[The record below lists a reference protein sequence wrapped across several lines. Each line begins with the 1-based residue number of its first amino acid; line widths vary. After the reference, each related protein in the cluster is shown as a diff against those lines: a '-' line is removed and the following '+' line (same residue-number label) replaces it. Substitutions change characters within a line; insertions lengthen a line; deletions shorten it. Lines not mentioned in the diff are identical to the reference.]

1 MAPSRRLSDAAVRR
15 LRTGS
20 DWLRFVVRE
29 LGRGGAAHGQGFLDA
44 RQEAETL
51 LAHALGLPWEAL
63 AEALPKAVPDPAA
76 ARLRHLVERRVFD
89 KEPTAYLTGEAWLG
103 GLRFR
108 VDRRVIIP
116 RSYFVEVIPGQL
128 PLWIP
133 DATKVRRAADAC
145 TGSGC
150 LAVLLARQFPAAQ
163 VDATDLS
170 AEALEVARLNVADHG
185 LAERITLRE
194 ADTLSGLEGPYDLII
209 SNPPYE
215 PESVLRT
222 LPEEFHRE
230 PRMALV
236 SGKDG
241 LGVIRKLLAQAAKL
255 LAPHGLL
262 VVEVGGLH
270 EAIAK
275 AWPRLELTWLPTADG
290 SDCVFLVTG
299 AALRRGLTRRAAPAK
314 PRARAGSPR
323 AGAGKG
329 RAR

>member
-15 LRTGS
+15 LRTGD
-20 DWLRFVVRE
+20 DWLRLAVRE
-29 LGRGGAAHGQGFLDA
+29 LGKSGAAHGQGFLDA

-63 AEALPKAVPDPAA
+63 AEALPRPVPEPAA
-76 ARLRHLVERRVFD
+76 ARLRHLLERRIFD

-116 RSYFVEVIPGQL
+116 RSYFVEVIPEQL
-128 PLWIP
+128 PLWLP
-133 DATKVRRAADAC
+133 DPAKVRRAADAC

-150 LAVLLARQFPAAQ
+150 LAVLLARQFPEARI
-163 VDATDLS
+163 DATDLS
-170 AEALEVARLNVADHG
+170 PEALEVARLNVADHG
-185 LAERITLRE
+185 LSERVTLHE
-194 ADTLSGLEGPYDLII
+194 ADTLAGLKGPYDLII

-241 LGVIRKLLAQAAKL
+241 LGVIRKLLGQSAEL
-255 LAPHGLL
+255 LSDNGILA
-262 VVEVGGLH
+262 VEVGGLH
-270 EAIAK
+270 DAIAA

-299 AALRRGLTRRAAPAK
+299 AALRRGLTRRAAPARPQARAAS
-314 PRARAGSPR
+314 PRARG
-323 AGAGKG
+323 GKG

>member
-1 MAPSRRLSDAAVRR
+1 MAPSRRLSDAAVRK
-15 LRTGS
+15 LRTGN
-20 DWLRFVVRE
+20 DWLRYTVRE
-29 LGRGGAAHGQGFLDA
+29 LERSGAAHGQGFFDA
-44 RQEAETL
+44 HQEAETL
-51 LAHALGLPWEAL
+51 VAHALGLPWEAL
-63 AEALPKAVPDPAA
+63 AEALPRQLSEPAA
-76 ARLRHLVERRVFD
+76 AKLRHLLEQRIFD

-116 RSYFVEVIPGQL
+116 RSYFVEIIPEQL
-128 PLWIP
+128 PLWLP
-133 DATKVRRAADAC
+133 DASKVLRVADAC

-150 LAVLLARQFPAAQ
+150 LAVLLARQFPSAK

-170 AEALEVARLNVADHG
+170 ADALEVARLNVADHG
-185 LAERITLRE
+185 LTDRI
-194 ADTLSGLEGPYDLII
+194 ALSETNALGELKGPYDLII

-222 LPEEFHRE
+222 LPEEFHKE

-241 LGVIRKLLAQAAKL
+241 LGVIRKLLAQSAKL

-270 EAIAK
+270 DAIAK
-275 AWPRLELTWLPTADG
+275 TWPKLELTWLPTADG

-299 AALRRGLTRRAAPAK
+299 AALRRGLTKRAVPAT
-314 PRARAGSPR
+314 PRARAASPR
-323 AGAGKG
+323 AKAGKG

>member
-1 MAPSRRLSDAAVRR
+1 MTPSRRLSDAAVRK
-15 LRTGS
+15 LRTGA
-20 DWLRFVVRE
+20 DWVRFAIRE
-29 LGRGGAAHGQGFLDA
+29 LGQAGAAHGQGFLDA
-44 RQEAETL
+44 AQEAETL
-51 LAHALGLPWEAL
+51 LLHALGLPWEAL
-63 AEALPKAVPDPAA
+63 AEALPRAVPPPAA
-76 ARLRHLVERRVFD
+76 AKLRHLLERRLFD
-89 KEPTAYLTGEAWLG
+89 REPTAYLTGEAWLG

-116 RSYFVEVIPGQL
+116 RSYFVEIIPEQL
-128 PLWIP
+128 PLWLP
-133 DATKVRRAADAC
+133 DPAKVRRAADAC

-150 LAVLLARQFPAAQ
+150 LAVLLARQFPAAR

-170 AEALEVARLNVADHG
+170 TEALEVARLNVADHG
-185 LAERITLRE
+185 LAERIALHAT
-194 ADTLSGLEGPYDLII
+194 DTLAGLSGPYDLIL

-222 LPEEFHRE
+222 LPEEFRKE

-241 LGVIRKLLAQAAKL
+241 LGVIRKLLAQSAKL
-255 LAPHGLL
+255 LADEGVL

-270 EAIAK
+270 DAISA

-299 AALRRGLTRRAAPAK
+299 AALRRGLTRRGAPART
-314 PRARAGSPR
+314 PRRPASRRAGP
-323 AGAGKG
+323 GKG

>member
-15 LRTGS
+15 LRTGD
-20 DWLRFVVRE
+20 DWLRLAIRE
-29 LGRGGAAHGQGFLDA
+29 LGRSGAAHGQGFLDA

-63 AEALPKAVPDPAA
+63 AEALPRPVPEPAA
-76 ARLRHLVERRVFD
+76 ARLRHLLERRIFD

-116 RSYFVEVIPGQL
+116 RSYFVEVIPEQL
-128 PLWIP
+128 PLWLP
-133 DATKVRRAADAC
+133 DPAKVRRAADAC

-150 LAVLLARQFPAAQ
+150 LAVLLARQFPEARI
-163 VDATDLS
+163 DATDLS
-170 AEALEVARLNVADHG
+170 PEALEVARLNVADHG
-185 LAERITLRE
+185 LSERVTLHE
-194 ADTLSGLEGPYDLII
+194 ADTLAGLKGPYDLII

-241 LGVIRKLLAQAAKL
+241 LGVIRKLLGQSAEL
-255 LAPHGLL
+255 LSDNGILA
-262 VVEVGGLH
+262 VEVGGLH
-270 EAIAK
+270 DAIAA

-299 AALRRGLTRRAAPAK
+299 AALRRGLTRRAAPAR
-314 PRARAGSPR
+314 PRARAASPR
-323 AGAGKG
+323 ARGGKG

>member
-1 MAPSRRLSDAAVRR
+1 MDPARRLSDAAVRR
-15 LRTGS
+15 LRTGK
-20 DWLRFVVRE
+20 DWLRFAVRE
-29 LGRGGAAHGQGFLDA
+29 LARGGAAHGQGFLDA
-44 RQEAETL
+44 GQEAETL
-51 LAHALGLPWEAL
+51 LAHALGLPWETLSEAL
-63 AEALPKAVPDPAA
+63 ARPMPEPAA
-76 ARLRHLVERRVFD
+76 ARLRHLLEQRIFD

-116 RSYFVEVIPGQL
+116 RSYFVEIIPEQL

-133 DATKVRRAADAC
+133 DAAKVRRAADAC

-150 LAVLLARQFPAAQ
+150 LAVLLARQFPSTH

-185 LAERITLRE
+185 LSERITLRE
-194 ADTLSGLEGPYDLII
+194 TDTLAGLKGPYDLII

-222 LPEEFHRE
+222 LPAEFHRE

-255 LAPHGLL
+255 LAPHGVLA
-262 VVEVGGLH
+262 VEVGGLH
-270 EAIAK
+270 DAIAK
-275 AWPRLELTWLPTADG
+275 SWPNLELTWLPTADG

-299 AALRRGLTRRAAPAK
+299 SALRRGLTKRAAPAK
-314 PRARAGSPR
+314 PRARAASPR
-323 AGAGKG
+323 ARAGKG

>member
-1 MAPSRRLSDAAVRR
+1 MTPARRLSDAAVRR
-15 LRTGS
+15 LRTGE
-20 DWLRFVVRE
+20 DWLRLTVSE
-29 LGRGGAAHGQGFLDA
+29 LGKSGAAHGQGFLDA
-44 RQEAETL
+44 HEEAATL
-51 LAHALGLPWEAL
+51 LTHALGVPWEAL
-63 AEALPKAVPDPAA
+63 PEALTREVPAPAA
-76 ARLRHLVERRVFD
+76 ARLRHLLERRLFD
-89 KEPTAYLTGEAWLG
+89 REPTAYLTSEAWLG

-116 RSYFVEVIPGQL
+116 RSYFVEIIPEQL
-128 PLWIP
+128 PLWLP
-133 DATKVRRAADAC
+133 DPAKVRRVADAC

-150 LAVLLARQFPAAQ
+150 LAILLARQFPAAT

-170 AEALEVARLNVADHG
+170 PEALEVARLNVADHG
-185 LAERITLRE
+185 LAQRITLRE
-194 ADTLSGLEGPYDLII
+194 TDTLSGLEGPYDLIL

-222 LPEEFHRE
+222 LPEEFRKE

-241 LGVIRKLLAQAAKL
+241 LGVIRKLLAQSAKL
-255 LAPHGLL
+255 LADDGLL

-270 EAIAK
+270 DAIAA
-275 AWPRLELTWLPTADG
+275 AWPRLELTWLPTSDG

-299 AALRRGLTRRAAPAK
+299 AALRRGLTRRGAPAR
-314 PRARAGSPR
+314 PRALAGSRR
-323 AGAGKG
+323 ARAGKG

>member
-1 MAPSRRLSDAAVRR
+1 MATSRRLSDAAVRK
-15 LRTGS
+15 LRTGE
-20 DWLRFVVRE
+20 DWVRFAIRE
-29 LGRGGAAHGQGFLDA
+29 LGKSGAAHGQGFLDA

-51 LAHALGLPWEAL
+51 LGHALGLPWEAL
-63 AEALPKAVPDPAA
+63 ADALPRAVPEPAA
-76 ARLRHLVERRVFD
+76 AKLRHLLERRLFD

-116 RSYFVEVIPGQL
+116 RSYFVEIIPEQL
-128 PLWIP
+128 PLWLP
-133 DATKVRRAADAC
+133 DGAKVRRVADAC

-150 LAVLLARQFPAAQ
+150 LAVLLARQFPAATI
-163 VDATDLS
+163 DATDLS
-170 AEALEVARLNVADHG
+170 PEALEVARLNVADHG
-185 LAERITLRE
+185 LADRITLRE
-194 ADTLSGLEGPYDLII
+194 ADTLAGLEGPYDLIV

-215 PESVLRT
+215 PTAVLRT
-222 LPEEFHRE
+222 LPDEFHKE

-241 LGVIRKLLAQAAKL
+241 LGVIRKLLAQSARLLTDAGL
-255 LAPHGLL
+255 LA
-262 VVEVGGLH
+262 VEVGGLH
-270 EAIAK
+270 DAIAK
-275 AWPRLELTWLPTADG
+275 AWPGLELTWLPTADG

-299 AALRRGLTRRAAPAK
+299 AALRRRLTRRAAPAR
-314 PRARAGSPR
+314 PRARAASRR